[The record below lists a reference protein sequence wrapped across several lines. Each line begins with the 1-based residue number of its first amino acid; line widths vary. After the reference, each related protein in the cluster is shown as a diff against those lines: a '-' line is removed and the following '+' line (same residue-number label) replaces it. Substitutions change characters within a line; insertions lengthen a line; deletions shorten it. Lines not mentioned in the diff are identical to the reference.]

1 MAQSAD
7 PAPRRIGRPPRLSRE
22 RIVEVAAEMDP
33 ANLTLTAVADRLGAA
48 RNAVAYHVGS
58 REDLL
63 ALAIERR
70 LAARLADLSVPLDDW
85 RAAVRIATHG
95 MLDALLQEG
104 PAALAVTRAPLPGV
118 IGPSE
123 DLLTA
128 LTRAGFSAHDAGRT
142 LGMLAELVYA
152 AARNSL
158 DSGAASTTASAL
170 DQVVASAADR
180 YPTFAEAL
188 SERWEPRE
196 QLDFSLDVVILGL
209 ERVLDR

>member
-1 MAQSAD
+1 MAQAAE
-7 PAPRRIGRPPRLSRE
+7 PAPRRIGRPPRLSRD
-22 RIVEVAAEMDP
+22 RIVQVASEIDP
-33 ANLTLTAVADRLGAA
+33 ADLTLTAVADRLGAA

-63 ALAIERR
+63 ALVIERR
-70 LAARLADLSVPLDDW
+70 LATRLADLHVPLDDW
-85 RAAVRIATHG
+85 RAAVRTASHG
-95 MLDALLQEG
+95 MLDALLEEG

-123 DLLTA
+123 DLLKA
-128 LTRAGFSAHDAGRT
+128 LTKAGFTTHDAGRT

-158 DSGAASTTASAL
+158 DAGAASTTAAAL
-170 DQVVASAADR
+170 VEVIESRADA

-188 SERWEPRE
+188 DQRWEPRE
-196 QLDFSLDVVILGL
+196 QLNFSLNVVILGL
-209 ERVLDR
+209 ERVLDD